1 MSQSFEELLGEKNAL
16 YYRRMSANAE
26 MKKALKAVEDIKT
39 RIRILNAQSEEL
51 DEKVEEWIIRG
62 KPCNDCEVR
71 DQL

>member
-1 MSQSFEELLGEKNAL
+1 M
-16 YYRRMSANAE
+16 
-26 MKKALKAVEDIKT
+26 KAVEDIKT